1 MNMGFIRIF
10 VSILEH
16 AGRILEEWFR
26 LFETLAIILEERK
39 LILEL
44 PRYIRSCKNILEHF
58 TLY

>member
-44 PRYIRSCKNILEHF
+44 PRYIRSCKI
-58 TLY
+58 Y

>member
-10 VSILEH
+10 VPILEH
-16 AGRILEEWFR
+16 LGRILEEWFR
-26 LFETLAIILEERK
+26 LFETLAVILEERK

-44 PRYIRSCKNILEHF
+44 PRYISLCKNILEHF

>member
-1 MNMGFIRIF
+1 MDMGFIRRF
-10 VSILEH
+10 VMILEH

-26 LFETLAIILEERK
+26 LFETLAVILEERK

-58 TLY
+58 TFY

>member
-1 MNMGFIRIF
+1 MNMGFIRRF
-10 VSILEH
+10 VPILEH

-26 LFETLAIILEERK
+26 LFETLAVILEERK

-44 PRYIRSCKNILEHF
+44 PRYISSCKNILEHF